1 MTLLMRRLERER
13 ARELLSGTL
22 GRPIEE
28 LAVGQPLHEE
38 QYTLAPVGGTLVTDS
53 QLRSLRAR
61 VLEVAREHGYPRAT
75 SDTTRFDGRLA
86 PELHRLLPMTPNE
99 ASQEEVW
106 TYLTC
111 CWLLDIAVW
120 RFGSDADERRFIGN
134 VNRNTF
140 RRLWWRVEVLG
151 ASIPLEDLGEDELVN
166 IMERPTIA
174 GDRRLAR
181 AVAGEFLRRV
191 RAGDARD
198 RMQLMRE
205 AMKRLMRLSPFTSFT
220 ALDAVEVDQ
229 LVEATFD
236 AAIAGLRGEHAPLP
250 TFEVRHRDASADI
263 TRIDAAP
270 RGGATV
276 RPSDEAHEGAIT
288 DLERTAVMLA
298 RSAGRVTNITLR
310 EATALSAPE
319 AREVLMGL
327 VGRGVLAKRGVRR
340 GTHYVI
346 AEGENVSNDSE
357 RLVADRLGSSNAD
370 AAPEPGQARRT
381 EAVTQGDV
389 DGRTDGWVEPS
400 EAMTGSSPPPSLRTR
415 TRRLDGLGRL
425 TLDAVANRRSPRALL
440 TQRALATIRSNPGI
454 SAPGIAFEIGIEEA
468 LLTRTLPALEREG
481 KVERRA
487 GGWYAT

>member
-1 MTLLMRRLERER
+1 MRRLERER

-28 LAVGQPLHEE
+28 IAIGQPLHEE

-53 QLRSLRAR
+53 QLGSLRAR
-61 VLEVAREHGYPRAT
+61 VLEVAREHGYPGAA

-86 PELHRLLPMTPNE
+86 PALHRLLPMTPNE

-120 RFGSDADERRFIGN
+120 RFGSGADERRFIGN

-151 ASIPLEDLGEDELVN
+151 DSIPLEDLGEDELVN

-174 GDRRLAR
+174 ADRRLAR

-205 AMKRLMRLSPFTSFT
+205 AMKRLMRLSPFTSFL

-236 AAIAGLRGEHAPLP
+236 AAIAGLRGEHTPLP
-250 TFEVRHRDASADI
+250 TFEVRHRDASTDI
-263 TRIDAAP
+263 TRVDTAL
-270 RGGATV
+270 GAEATA
-276 RPSDEAHEGAIT
+276 RPSDEERDGAIT
-288 DLERTAVMLA
+288 DLEPTAVMLA

-310 EATALSAPE
+310 EATGLSAPE

-327 VGRGVLAKRGVRR
+327 VGRGVLARRGVRR

-346 AEGENVSNDSE
+346 ADREDASDRSA
-357 RLVADRLGSSNAD
+357 RLVPDRWGSSDAD
-370 AAPEPGQARRT
+370 
-381 EAVTQGDV
+381 
-389 DGRTDGWVEPS
+389 
-400 EAMTGSSPPPSLRTR
+400 PPPRADGEQATEGVPQRDGPASHDGSLDPAGQITDVSAPQSSRTR

-425 TLDAVANRRSPRALL
+425 TLDAVASRRSPRALL
-440 TQRALATIRSNPGI
+440 AERVLERIRNSPGI
-454 SAPGIAFEIGIEEA
+454 SAARIASEVDIEETH
-468 LLTRTLPALEREG
+468 LGRTLPALERDG
-481 KVERRA
+481 KVVHRG
-487 GGWYAT
+487 GGWYPK